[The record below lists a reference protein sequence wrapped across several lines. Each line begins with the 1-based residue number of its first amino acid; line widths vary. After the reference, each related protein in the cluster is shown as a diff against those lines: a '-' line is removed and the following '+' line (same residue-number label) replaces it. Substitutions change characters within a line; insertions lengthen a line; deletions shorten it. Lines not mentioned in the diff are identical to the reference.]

1 MKTNRF
7 KTLWGIAL
15 SFVLLATALPFLVQA
30 QSEAKANG
38 SQEITLTIEGTVLG
52 GRFFFKENT
61 IQFDTLNKYEW
72 PQEDFSVNGKTWSE
86 LNKPFELDFTPDFAK
101 AVILEKEGGPEG
113 RTYVIPRENLFAL
126 MIVPDD
132 VDSKPAPFRVKLA
145 VKNQV
150 PHDNLPPD
158 ETPAGKTARS
168 AGNSRR
174 QPNQNASDDG
184 EIRSITVVQAG
195 TTAAERKIA
204 AELNRKGFELFRLL
218 SGKDENTNA
227 FVSPYSIDSAFGLV
241 YCGAKDKTAEEIRT
255 TLGLPDDPAACG
267 RFFSKVSKEY
277 AVNKLVE
284 VLVSNSVWYEQK
296 FEKDILPTF
305 VSMIKEYYGGTFYKE
320 DFSKPDALAAKVNGY
335 VEDRTKNMIRNL
347 LSPSDIKPNTFMIL
361 LNTLYFEAKWET
373 PFEQENTRPMVFHN
387 FDGWEKRVK
396 MMHRRGFDIGY
407 CADPRDNVHAVV
419 LPYEDPRFE
428 LVALM
433 PINPGFDQGKAA
445 MADIVSKIGTRLDSW
460 LANRSELETLLWLPV
475 TDLTCRYELNDALGT
490 LGMKTPFSMT
500 QADFH
505 GIAEPTDLLQYIW
518 IDKVI
523 HKTALKMD
531 EESTKAAA
539 ATAITMAFGGAA
551 APRDQPPVNT
561 FRADRPFLVLIR
573 DSRTGLILF
582 AGRITDP
589 GVEAQQEDFGTFG
602 RRSPSLAP
610 AVPDSAAFHD

>member
-15 SFVLLATALPFLVQA
+15 GFLLLVTALPFIVQA
-30 QSEAKANG
+30 QSEAKTKD
-38 SQEITLTIEGTVLG
+38 SQEITLTIEGAIRG

-72 PQEDFSVNGKTWSE
+72 PQNDFLINGKPWSE

-101 AVILEKEGGPEG
+101 AVILERNGGFEG
-113 RTYVIPRENLFAL
+113 RIYVVPRENLFAL

-132 VDSKPAPFRVKLA
+132 ADSKAAPFRVKLA

-158 ETPAGKTARS
+158 ETPAGKTVKSAAR
-168 AGNSRR
+168 RPVT
-174 QPNQNASDDG
+174 QSDSNDG
-184 EIRSITVVQAG
+184 EIRSITIVQTG
-195 TTAAERKIA
+195 TTAADRKTA

-218 SGKDENTNA
+218 SERNANENA

-255 TLGLPDDPAACG
+255 TLGLPADPAACG
-267 RFFSKVSKEY
+267 RFFDKVSKEY
-277 AVNKLVE
+277 AANKQID

-305 VSMIKEYYGGTFYKE
+305 ISMVKQYYGGTFYKE
-320 DFSKPDALAAKVNGY
+320 DFGKPEALVAKVNSY
-335 VEDRTKNMIRNL
+335 VEDRTRSMIRDL
-347 LSPSDIKPNTFMIL
+347 LSPADINSDTFMIL

-373 PFEQENTRPMVFHN
+373 PFEKENTRPMVFHN

-407 CADPRDNVHAVV
+407 CSDERDNVHAVV

-433 PINPGFDQGKAA
+433 PIQPGADQGKAA
-445 MADIVSKIGTRLDSW
+445 MQDIVSKLGTRLDSW
-460 LANRSELETLLWLPV
+460 LANRSEYETLLWLPV
-475 TDLTCRYELNDALGT
+475 TDLTCRYDLNDALGA
-490 LGMKTPFSMT
+490 LGMKTPFSKT
-500 QADFH
+500 QANFH
-505 GIAEPTDLLQYIW
+505 GIVEPTDLLKYIW

-551 APRDQPPVNT
+551 APREQPPVNI

-589 GVEAQQEDFGTFG
+589 GVEAQAQQEGFGFGG
-602 RRSPSLAP
+602 RRASSFAP
-610 AVPDSAAFHD
+610 AAPKP

>member
-1 MKTNRF
+1 
-7 KTLWGIAL
+7 
-15 SFVLLATALPFLVQA
+15 TALPFIVQA
-30 QSEAKANG
+30 QSGAKTNG
-38 SQEITLTIEGTVLG
+38 SQEITLTLEGAIRG

-72 PQEDFSVNGKTWSE
+72 PQKDILVNGKPWSE
-86 LNKPFELDFTPDFAK
+86 LNKPFELEFTPDFAK
-101 AVILEKEGGPEG
+101 AVILEKMGGPEG
-113 RTYVIPRENLFAL
+113 RTYVLPRENLFAL

-132 VDSKPAPFRVKLA
+132 ADSKPAPFRVKLA

-150 PHDNLPPD
+150 QHDNLPPD
-158 ETPAGKTARS
+158 ETPAGKTRRS
-168 AGNSRR
+168 AARR
-174 QPNQNASDDG
+174 QTAQSDSDG
-184 EIRSITVVQAG
+184 EIRSITIVQTG
-195 TTAAERKIA
+195 TTAADRKIA
-204 AELNRKGFELFRLL
+204 ADLNRKGFELFRLL
-218 SGKDENTNA
+218 SEKNANENA
-227 FVSPYSIDSAFGLV
+227 FISPYSIDSAFGLV

-296 FEKDILPTF
+296 FEKDILPSF
-305 VSMIKEYYGGTFYKE
+305 VSMIREYYGRTFYKE

-335 VEDRTKNMIRNL
+335 VEDRTKSMIKDL
-347 LSPSDIKPNTFMIL
+347 LSPADIKPDIFMIL

-373 PFEQENTRPMVFHN
+373 PFEKENTRPMVFHN

-407 CADPRDNVHAVV
+407 CSDERDNVHAVV
-419 LPYEDPRFE
+419 LPYEDLRFE

-433 PINPGFDQGKAA
+433 PILPGADQGKAA
-445 MADIVSKIGTRLDSW
+445 MQDIISKLGTRLDSW
-460 LANRSELETLLWLPV
+460 LAKRSEYETLLWLPV
-475 TDLTCRYELNDALGT
+475 TDLTCRYDLNDALGT

-505 GIAEPTDLLQYIW
+505 GIAEPTELLKYIW

-539 ATAITMAFGGAA
+539 ATAITMAFGGLA
-551 APRDQPPVNT
+551 APREQPPVNT
-561 FRADRPFLVLIR
+561 FRADRPFIVLIR

-589 GVEAQQEDFGTFG
+589 GVEAQQENFGFGG
-602 RRSPSLAP
+602 RRAPSFAP
-610 AVPDSAAFHD
+610 AAPDSAASID